1 MKKYL
6 KAGLA
11 YLLVTF
17 PLAVLWHLVV
27 FKETYDALGIFSRE
41 EPIVALGFFVILFPR
56 TPPVLRLPF
65 VLPGR
70 PSREGRSK
78 VWSPHGAV
86 SLEQSGRRGGGQA
99 RGFLAQLVARNRNRL
114 FRATVRARGP
124 RHRPRLRTRSS
135 GDVSWLTAR
144 KSLSVCAKR

>member
-41 EPIVALGFFVILFPR
+41 EPIVALGFFVILFQGLLLSYAYP
-56 TPPVLRLPF
+56 LF
-65 VLPGR
+65 Y
-70 PSREGRSK
+70 
-78 VWSPHGAV
+78 
-86 SLEQSGRRGGGQA
+86 RGGHPAKAGLKF
-99 RGFLAQLVARNRNRL
+99 GLLMGLFLWSSQVVA
-114 FRATVRARGP
+114 AAAK
-124 RHRPRLRTRSS
+124 HE
-135 GDVSWLTAR
+135 VS
-144 KSLSVCAKR
+144 SLSLWLGIETAYFALQFALVGLAIGLVYGPDPREVSHGLQ